1 MKKQMLIL
9 PALLAVFA
17 VLFAVFAFAA
27 EEFGANIPEDAFD
40 GGYTEYKGKDGS
52 VTRVFDNG
60 SVSTK
65 NKDGSVT
72 AVDYKGNRYDEA
84 KDGSSTV
91 RTTDGYTAKEYKDG
105 RTSLTEPDGKTTTFN
120 TDGSF
125 SESYNIGLT
134 LDYNADGDLKG
145 IGFTDGNQRI
155 ETDENGYYKNGEIKG
170 PNGQKLVI
178 TDDGMKYINAE
189 GTAYDHTDLGSK
201 QTSSIQWKDGAT
213 FDQTTTVSWQDG
225 KKVENTDAVLIE
237 SDGGRWDTNIN
248 TSYDENGNPVT
259 INNHVTQW
267 TGSDGSTLWMDNNS
281 KAAEFRGADG
291 SVLIVDQNGNLRENK
306 SDEVDFKAVYD
317 EYGNLVSSDITYKD
331 GAHLTQNPDGT
342 ASFTLPDGTKYTS
355 DGGGNVWMDGVQIK
369 QDGKWLN
376 TGEPGEITPADVV
389 GTWRVEATFSNIDS
403 PLVGMLQGF
412 FDQIFGEG
420 AGDDIVSDGVRTS
433 SATQTVVIES
443 TGGDTLRVTIYSGDT
458 TMIYTGSLKKSG
470 ELPLKLVSQS
480 SGEDG
485 DAVEIPLDNIA
496 YTFVHRGN
504 EVVLDGSC
512 HIDTFFLKADLRSVG
527 RKQ

>member
-1 MKKQMLIL
+1 MIE
-9 PALLAVFA
+9 V
-17 VLFAVFAFAA
+17 
-27 EEFGANIPEDAFD
+27 N
-40 GGYTEYKGKDGS
+40 GKS
-52 VTRVFDNG
+52 
-60 SVSTK
+60 
-65 NKDGSVT
+65 
-72 AVDYKGNRYDEA
+72 
-84 KDGSSTV
+84 
-91 RTTDGYTAKEYKDG
+91 
-105 RTSLTEPDGKTTTFN
+105 
-120 TDGSF
+120 
-125 SESYNIGLT
+125 
-134 LDYNADGDLKG
+134 
-145 IGFTDGNQRI
+145 I

-342 ASFTLPDGTKYTS
+342 ADFTLPDGTKYTS
-355 DGGGNVWMDGVQIK
+355 DGGGNVWKDGVQIK

-389 GTWRVEATFSNIDS
+389 GTWGVTIAFSNISS
-403 PLVGMLQGF
+403 PITGMLQGLANEF
-412 FDQIFGEG
+412 LGEDNG
-420 AGDDIVSDGVRTS
+420 IIDDAIDDVS
-433 SATQTVVIES
+433 SAARAEIDIIEGSKMRVKLVVEDV
-443 TGGDTLRVTIYSGDT
+443 TMTYEGKLKGGKLD
-458 TMIYTGSLKKSG
+458 
-470 ELPLKLVSQS
+470 LKLVSQTADD
-480 SGEDG
+480 EDDG
-485 DAVEIPLDNIA
+485 IQIPLDKITM
-496 YTFVHRGN
+496 TFVRRGG
-504 EVVLDGSC
+504 EVVLDGAC
-512 HIDTFFLKADLRSVG
+512 RIDTFLLKADMRITGS
-527 RKQ
+527 KY